1 MRSPEE
7 QREFEEEMKQT
18 QQHMA
23 AVAAR
28 HQAAKETNAPI
39 ETWNA
44 KQTGNWHIES
54 GASGQGYAIYQ
65 GNRMKGFSF
74 EIAEIIAK
82 AEELQ
87 AQPAPIAPTAEE
99 QAHHEQAQR
108 QTKWEVEGQYR
119 QYIK

>member
-1 MRSPEE
+1 MATLPVGA
-7 QREFEEEMKQT
+7 
-18 QQHMA
+18 QQPIQS
-23 AVAAR
+23 AV
-28 HQAAKETNAPI
+28 
-39 ETWNA
+39 
-44 KQTGNWHIES
+44 G
-54 GASGQGYAIYQ
+54 
-65 GNRMKGFSF
+65 
-74 EIAEIIAK
+74 K